1 MSKKRTLNTAD
12 IWWLDVDWSNIGAN
26 VVSRPVEIEALNNI
40 NTQVKYINKLSN
52 YDLSFT
58 KEEIEIIKLD
68 QYVNSSKLDYLKHK
82 KENLYKKDNV
92 ITKMSKLSGYSENY
106 INRLLKSITRKIY
119 LLEVLDINKINNN
132 RYYVYN
138 KKEYFKK
145 KLSKYSRVI

>member
-68 QYVNSSKLDYLKHK
+68 QYVNSSSLDYLKHK
-82 KENLYKKDNV
+82 KQNLFKKDSV